1 MNKLLRN
8 GRRVVDGKIEDE
20 HGLLVKRF
28 PNRI

>member
-20 HGLLVKRF
+20 QGLLVKRF